1 MCFPAKQNVTLAD
14 FDITLTRC
22 LLINF
27 ATNCQPGSYVRQAVD
42 ALIKLRNDVYG
53 HAIKASLTDADF
65 LIHQSA
71 LKVAILTISKAC
83 GKEDE
88 MKDKLDNVY
97 RRPLDKAM
105 CMQYQNLLLEDIR
118 QQQDNEEVRQT

>member
-1 MCFPAKQNVTLAD
+1 M
-14 FDITLTRC
+14 
-22 LLINF
+22 LINF

-42 ALIKLRNDVYG
+42 ALIKFRNDVNG

-118 QQQDNEEVRQT
+118 QQQDNEEIRQT

>member
-1 MCFPAKQNVTLAD
+1 M
-14 FDITLTRC
+14 
-22 LLINF
+22 LINF
-27 ATNCQPGSYVRQAVD
+27 AANCQPGSDVRQAVD

-105 CMQYQNLLLEDIR
+105 CMISESPSGRHTTTTR
-118 QQQDNEEVRQT
+118 Q